1 MIGRIKSPA
10 GTKSRQPLKYEL
22 KRGTKGNMMVK
33 VTFESGSNFDS
44 RNLTWIPTLK
54 EVNDLFDAV
63 KMAHGFDKL
72 RKSGAIDLPEL

>member
-1 MIGRIKSPA
+1 
-10 GTKSRQPLKYEL
+10 
-22 KRGTKGNMMVK
+22 MMVK